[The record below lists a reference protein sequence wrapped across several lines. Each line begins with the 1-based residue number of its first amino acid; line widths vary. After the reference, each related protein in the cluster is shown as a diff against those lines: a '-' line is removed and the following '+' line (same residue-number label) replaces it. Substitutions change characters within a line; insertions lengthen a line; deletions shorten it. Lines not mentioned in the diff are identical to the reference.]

1 MGLGSGRSA
10 GRLGGG
16 APARGPCSSGC
27 SPGLHVPG
35 RAGSTGSLPRDA
47 VGAGRLRGHLAPTPA
62 SHVRGG
68 PARLLSSVTAQICF
82 SSLLPSPPRPYSSN
96 YTLLE
101 TKLFFQ
107 RVSDEKRTPREP
119 SGSYGCNMLARVM
132 KMRVFSW
139 CRVELTVRT
148 GREMCSDVPAWATD
162 CGVRGLCPH
171 VVRRHF

>member
-62 SHVRGG
+62 SHVTGG

-162 CGVRGLCPH
+162 CVVRGLCPT
-171 VVRRHF
+171 